1 MTAGTQPMAKSQS
14 TRAHDAYRAIKSA
27 IRDGVYRPGDRLRED
42 EVAERF
48 GISRTPVREALAR
61 LQEKGLVEAGP
72 GRGLA
77 VAELDMQRIFE
88 IYALRTELESI
99 VARFA
104 AQHATDV
111 EIDNLDRLNADFAAA
126 REPAEA
132 ARLNRIFHARL
143 YDAARNRYLQAA
155 VEELHDSIALLPHT
169 TFVHTDRIGEAARE
183 HGTIIEALRQ
193 RDVEAAWRAGRDHI
207 EAALRTRLMLAQSG

>member
-1 MTAGTQPMAKSQS
+1 MAKPQS
-14 TRAHDAYRAIKSA
+14 TRANDAYHAIKSA

-61 LQEKGLVEAGP
+61 LQAKGLVEAGP

-111 EIDNLDRLNADFAAA
+111 EIDNLDQINTGFEATSD
-126 REPAEA
+126 PGEA
-132 ARLNRIFHARL
+132 ARLNRVFHARL

-155 VEELHDSIALLPHT
+155 VEELQDSIALLPHT
-169 TFVHTDRIGEAARE
+169 TFVQPGRIAEAASE
-183 HGTIIEALRQ
+183 HRSIIDALRR
-193 RDVEAAWRAGRDHI
+193 RDVEAARKAGRDHI
-207 EAALRTRLMLAQSG
+207 EAALRTRLTIAQTD